1 MHNQKDIELFF
12 TELRELLETSPVPF
26 RGMVQ
31 IMREYRSLQCS
42 YLAQLMGIDAASF
55 SYFQSQ
61 ERMGRGKLSTLEK
74 FADLIDCDLV
84 YFFVPRNGEDPLLE
98 VYSEEDDNQ
107 DIVPN

>member
-1 MHNQKDIELFF
+1 MSDQKEIELFF

-31 IMREYRSLQCS
+31 LMREYRSLQCS

-84 YFFVPRNGEDPLLE
+84 YFFVPRDGEEPLLH
-98 VYSEEDDNQ
+98 VEDDDN
-107 DIVPN
+107 DEPAIVAD